1 MSSLFGR
8 RAVVIGAGIGGLSAA
23 AVLANHFEQVVI
35 VERDRLEEIPI
46 SRPGTPQDRHPH
58 LLLAGGL
65 KALEEIF
72 PGFSSD
78 LSDAGAV
85 PMRMAQDIQYERAD
99 VGVLPMRNFDL
110 SILCASR
117 PLIEFI
123 LRCRVLAIDN
133 IKLRSHCRLT
143 SVLSTDGAVRGV
155 RLDLGSRTLETLD
168 AELVVD
174 ASSRARPTLELLDEL
189 DVERPLVSEVGVD
202 MTYSTVV
209 VKIPPR
215 AMPDA
220 KIVRTFPNP
229 PISALNAAVLPL
241 EGGSWTAA
249 IAAPV
254 GISRPNNWDV
264 FLDTL
269 CRLITPTIYEILR
282 HAEPPK
288 WIDHFGFLAS
298 VWRHFERM
306 PRLPR
311 GILPIGDAICRFNPT
326 YGQGMSAAAQEARL
340 LQDVLASAMSEPDPL
355 GGVQAEFMA
364 RVESI
369 LRTPWDM
376 STNTDLAFPKTRGQ
390 RPDNFAQIQKF
401 DAALFRALVADPVV
415 HRAMVE
421 VGQLLQPGSLLHEPD
436 IKQRIAAAS
445 VSAFA

>member
-1 MSSLFGR
+1 MLFR
-8 RAVVIGAGIGGLSAA
+8 S
-23 AVLANHFEQVVI
+23 
-35 VERDRLEEIPI
+35 
-46 SRPGTPQDRHPH
+46 GTPQDRHPH

-72 PGFSSD
+72 PGFSND

-85 PMRMAQDIQYERAD
+85 PVRLAQDIRYERAD

-110 SILCASR
+110 SVLCASR

-143 SVLSTDGAVRGV
+143 SVLSVEGAVRGV
-155 RLDLGSRTLETLD
+155 RLDLGSRALETLD

-189 DVERPLVSEVGVD
+189 GWERPLISEVGVD
-202 MTYSTVV
+202 LTYSTVV
-209 VKIPPR
+209 VKIPDH

-229 PISALNAAVLPL
+229 PISALNAALLPL
-241 EGGSWTAA
+241 EGGNWTAA

-254 GISRPNNWDV
+254 GISRPNNWDAY
-264 FLDTL
+264 LDTL
-269 CRLITPTIYEILR
+269 CRLITPTIFEVLR
-282 HAEPPK
+282 HTEAPK
-288 WIDHFGFLAS
+288 WIDHFGFLTS

-311 GILPIGDAICRFNPT
+311 GILPVGDAICRFNPT
-326 YGQGMSAAAQEARL
+326 YGQGMSVAALEARL
-340 LQDVLASAMSEPDPL
+340 LQDVLASAATEPDPL
-355 GGVQAEFMA
+355 AGVQAEFMA

-376 STNTDLAFPKTRGQ
+376 STNTDLAFPKTRGR
-390 RPDNFAQIQKF
+390 RPDNFVEMQQS
-401 DAALFRALVADPVV
+401 DAALFRAVVADPVV

-445 VSAFA
+445 VSEFA